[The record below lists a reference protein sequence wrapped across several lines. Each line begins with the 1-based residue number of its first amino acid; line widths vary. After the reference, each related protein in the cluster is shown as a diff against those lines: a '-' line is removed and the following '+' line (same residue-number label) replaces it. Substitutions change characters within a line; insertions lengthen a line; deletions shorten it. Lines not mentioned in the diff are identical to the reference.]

1 MKHKIL
7 IGSLFLVF
15 LFLCGCSVAVDQNS
29 SDAPL
34 DDTKLETQIPVTWTG
49 LNLTGRLV
57 YIYFD
62 SSDFSATPS
71 IRSLDLATGQINL
84 LFQTESGGWIYY
96 LSASPDGE
104 NLVISYIPPSDGTSK
119 VSQAL
124 YTMPV
129 DGSTPPQ
136 LLFSPPALGD
146 QYIQA
151 EWSPDG
157 KYIYYV
163 HVNQKLEMQPGQLS
177 PVHTLF
183 RVSYPE
189 GVQEK
194 VADHAFW
201 PRLSP
206 DSSKLVYIS
215 SDPFLLKNLLYV
227 SNADG
232 SDPQEVVLSGS
243 WIPEIK
249 DAPMLLPD
257 GKTIIF
263 SAQVSTEAYQ
273 PSWLDTLLGVQI
285 AKAHSVPSD
294 WWSVPASGGEI
305 VRLTKIQAVNL
316 FASISPDKTHI
327 ASLSGNGL
335 FVMNADGSN
344 LTQLLA
350 DDNLFGSIAWI
361 P

>member
-1 MKHKIL
+1 MKYKSL
-7 IGSLFLVF
+7 ISSLFLVLIF
-15 LFLCGCSVAVDQNS
+15 LISCSVTVDQNS
-29 SDAPL
+29 PAAPL
-34 DDTKLETQIPVTWTG
+34 DNTKLESQIPVTWTD

-62 SSDFSATPS
+62 SSDYSATPS
-71 IRSLDLATGQINL
+71 IRSLDLTTGKINI

-96 LSASPDGE
+96 LSASPDGK
-104 NLVISYIPPSDGTSK
+104 NLVISYIPPSDGTST

-129 DGSTPPQ
+129 NGSTPPQ

-157 KYIYYV
+157 RYIYYV

-177 PVHTLF
+177 PVHTLY
-183 RVSYPE
+183 RIAYS
-189 GVQEK
+189 GDTQEK
-194 VADHAFW
+194 VADNAFW

-206 DSSKLVYIS
+206 DASKLVYIS
-215 SDPFLLKNLLYV
+215 SDPFLPKNLLYV
-227 SNADG
+227 ANADG

-257 GKTIIF
+257 GQTIIF
-263 SAQVSTEAYQ
+263 SAQVGSAAYE
-273 PSWLDTLLGVQI
+273 PNWLDKLMGVQI
-285 AKAHSVPSD
+285 VKAHSVPSD
-294 WWSVPASGGEI
+294 WWSVPVHGGEI

-316 FASISPDKTHI
+316 FASLSPDKAHI
-327 ASLSGNGL
+327 VSLSGNGL
-335 FVMNADGSN
+335 FVMNPDGSN

-350 DDNLFGSIAWI
+350 DDSLFGSIAWI